1 MQGGSHFPFLFLSP
15 YSDFRDARVFLEPLL
30 LFSASLAGWN
40 GVGAGC
46 RTPMYIVLGLVILAV
61 DVGLGFVVCA
71 PVANGEMLSGF
82 LLPVL
87 PLGASRS
94 SSKFSGELP
103 RWEVVGRV
111 VEAGSPLNK
120 GGMAIF

>member
-1 MQGGSHFPFLFLSP
+1 
-15 YSDFRDARVFLEPLL
+15 
-30 LFSASLAGWN
+30 
-40 GVGAGC
+40 
-46 RTPMYIVLGLVILAV
+46 MYIVLGLVLLAV

-71 PVANGEMLSGF
+71 PVANGEMLLGF
-82 LLPVL
+82 LFPVL

-103 RWEVVGRV
+103 RWEVIGRV

-120 GGMAIF
+120 GDMAIF